1 MEIVKTR
8 TARGRGKWGHGTY
21 DVELIS
27 CTQSWWDAAG
37 SARSS
42 ITGFQLVCSAPAGPR
57 YFSTEADRDAFIA
70 ASFSDL
76 VLETVVPPEVWS
88 EAQSLHD
95 VLGVPLTAIETVED
109 YLCLLWPDDRLA
121 IYSEVDV
128 IEAGQRWRGGDE
140 GFMVKLQ
147 SLVGQRVTAVDEI
160 LDRGLVL
167 TFESSIELEVN
178 LSEAADGIPEAAAHS
193 SMDGQARGSLWMVGE
208 PPFDT

>member
-1 MEIVKTR
+1 MEILKTR
-8 TARGRGKWGHGTY
+8 TARGRGRWGHDTY

-37 SARSS
+37 SARTS
-42 ITGFQLVCSAPAGPR
+42 ITGFQLVCSAPANAR

-76 VLETVVPPEVWS
+76 SLDRVEPPEVWS

-95 VLGVPLTAIETVED
+95 VLGVPLTGIETVED
-109 YLCLLWPDDRLA
+109 YLWLTWPDDRLA

-128 IEAGQRWRGGDE
+128 IEAGQRWRGGDA

-167 TFESSIELEVN
+167 RFESSMELEVN
-178 LSEAADGIPEAAAHS
+178 LREAADGVAEAADHS
-193 SMDGQARGSLWMVGE
+193 SMDGWSRGSLWMVGE